1 MSNFWTLSEKA
12 LYKLLN
18 TDNNGLTK
26 QEATKRL
33 ETYGENILPEAA
45 KPSLLSRIVKQF
57 ADFLILLLIAASI
70 IALVLGEIVDAIAIL
85 VIVVINALIGFIQE
99 YKAEQALSDLL
110 SKEHQEVRCYRDG
123 KLTVV
128 DIKQLVPGDLLL
140 VEAGDRIAADCRIIK
155 SSSLKVDEAVLTG
168 ESLPV
173 DKLETELTEKT
184 VLAEQRNMLFRGTA
198 VMQGKATVVVVRT
211 GEETEIGRI
220 AQALASQDKEP
231 TPLQKELHHI
241 AKRLTVLI
249 LVIAAVVFAML
260 LFRQSSLLEALL
272 TAIALSVAA
281 IPEGLPAIV
290 AIVLSVGVLHLARKK
305 TIVRTLKAV
314 ETLGSIKYLLTD
326 KTGTLTWNKI
336 NVVQFLL
343 RNQQEIKVKGEGY
356 QTQGEFQN
364 LDGSGIKSSQKQ
376 DLELL
381 LTAGAVCNTAELEFE
396 NGQVKVIGDTTEG
409 ALLVASERYG
419 LPYREVR
426 QRYEIL
432 QEEPFSSESKRM
444 LTLVKEKKNQKYFLF
459 AKGAPEVILKLAQE
473 KQAIFKDKTDDYAAS
488 GWRNLG
494 LAYCEVKTKDLKKWD
509 KAKHQ
514 WRFLGLVA
522 QEDTVRKEA
531 IEAVEKAKKAGI
543 TTIMITGDHRLAAY
557 SIGKQVG
564 ILQHKSQVID
574 GADLEEIEDELLL
587 DKLLAIKQP
596 VRVFSRV
603 SPEQKLRIVKLI
615 KKRTGAI
622 IGVTGDGVNDAPSI
636 KAADVGVAMGISGS
650 DVAKGVADLIIAD
663 DNYATLI
670 TGIFQGRVIFDN
682 LIKFVRYLLSCNIG
696 EVVVVF
702 LGTAFGQLHILLPI
716 QILFVNLATD
726 SLPALALGFEKG
738 TKSVLL
744 RQPRDPKERI
754 LSRARWTGIL
764 IEGMFIGL
772 VVLASFYYFL
782 PLGFEYARTVAFL
795 VLVLA
800 QLLQALNSRSE
811 KETIFEIG
819 LFSNRFL
826 WLALITSFVL
836 TYLITQNPL
845 LESVFKTRPV
855 TDLSHWLVILF
866 ISSTVLLMSGLR
878 KKLRLW

>member
-1 MSNFWTLSEKA
+1 MSNFWAVSEKS

-18 TDNNGLTK
+18 TDNNGLTSK
-26 QEATKRL
+26 QVSERL
-33 ETYGENILPEAA
+33 LKQGPNALPEA
-45 KPSLLSRIVKQF
+45 KKISLLSRVLRQF
-57 ADFLILLLIAASI
+57 SDFLILMLIGSSI

-110 SKEHQEVRCYRDG
+110 NKEQQIVKCYRDR

-128 DIKQLVPGDLLL
+128 DINQLVPGDLLL
-140 VEAGDRIAADCRIIK
+140 LEAGDKVAADCRIIK
-155 SSSLKVDEAVLTG
+155 SSFLKVDEALLTG

-173 DKLETELTEKT
+173 DKEEAQLPDKT

-198 VMQGKATVVVVRT
+198 IMQGKATALVVRT
-211 GEETEIGRI
+211 GAETEIGKI
-220 AQALASQDKEP
+220 AQALAVQEKEP

-249 LVIAAVVFAML
+249 LVIAAVVFSLL
-260 LFRQSSLLEALL
+260 LFRNSSLIEALL

-290 AIVLSVGVLHLARKK
+290 AIVLSVGVLNLARKK

-343 RNQQEIKVKGEGY
+343 SNQQEIKVKGEGY
-356 QTQGEFQN
+356 QIKGEFTDLN
-364 LDGSGIKSSQKQ
+364 GKAVHKKNKPALEAIIKVSV
-376 DLELL
+376 
-381 LTAGAVCNTAELEFE
+381 VCNTAELEFTNDE
-396 NGQVKVIGDTTEG
+396 VKVIGDTTEG
-409 ALLVASERYG
+409 ALLVSSQRYG
-419 LPYREVR
+419 MPYRQIR
-426 QRYEIL
+426 QEYEIL
-432 QEEPFSSESKRM
+432 NEEPFSSDTKRM
-444 LTLVKEKKNQKYFLF
+444 LTLVKQKTNGKYFLF
-459 AKGAPEVILKLAQE
+459 AKGAPEVILNLCHLKTAFFQE
-473 KQAIFKDKTDDYAAS
+473 KTDEYATR

-494 LAYCEVKTKDLKKWD
+494 LAVAELKPSEL
-509 KAKHQ
+509 KHWQ
-514 WRFLGLVA
+514 KKVNKLEFLGLVA

-531 IEAVEKAKKAGI
+531 ISAVEKAKIAGI
-543 TTIMITGDHRLAAY
+543 TTIMITGDHRLAAF
-557 SIGKQVG
+557 SIGKQIG
-564 ILQHKSQVID
+564 ILSSSKQVID
-574 GADLEEIEDELLL
+574 GSDLEQLEDEMLL
-587 DKLLAIKQP
+587 DKILAEKQP

-615 KKRTGAI
+615 KKRTGAVV
-622 IGVTGDGVNDAPSI
+622 GVTGDGVNDAPSI
-636 KAADVGVAMGISGS
+636 KAANVGVAMGISGS

-702 LGTAFGQLHILLPI
+702 LGTVFGQLHILLPI
-716 QILFVNLATD
+716 QILFVNLVTD

-744 RQPRDPKERI
+744 RQPRNPKERI
-754 LSRARWTGIL
+754 LNLKRWTGIL
-764 IEGMFIGL
+764 IEGLFIGL
-772 VVLASFYYFL
+772 VVLFAFYYFL
-782 PLGFEYARTVAFL
+782 PYGFEYARTVGFL
-795 VLVLA
+795 VLVIV

-819 LFSNRFL
+819 LFNNRFL
-826 WLALITSFVL
+826 LISLLASFLL

-845 LESVFKTRPV
+845 LESVFKTQPI
-855 TDLSHWLVILF
+855 TDPGHWLTLLF

-878 KKLRLW
+878 KKLHLW